1 MSQLTTEQLLLE
13 AVGLL
18 DRISERLGKDVYIG
32 NRRPGEYTDNEY
44 YLVKVGNLSV
54 CNTDPVAAFHE
65 VLAKHNEWEMRD
77 AA

>member
-1 MSQLTTEQLLLE
+1 MPELTTEQLLLE

-18 DRISERLGKDVYIG
+18 DRISERLGKDIYVG

-44 YLVKVGNLSV
+44 YLVKLGNLSV
-54 CNTDPVAAFHE
+54 CNPDPVVALYE
-65 VLAKHNEWEMRD
+65 VMGKHAEWETSR